1 MQCDQIMLYERLD
14 FIIFQMYDFY
24 VYSSAPI

>member
-24 VYSSAPI
+24 VYSSGPI

>member
-24 VYSSAPI
+24 VYSSVPM